1 MKSVAGSCDGK
12 ENSMAFLK
20 VEQEVMIS
28 FNAAE
33 DTAELYTADPV
44 MIRKMDKLVE
54 ENPEQFSGKV
64 HSTYQGKVYAKKYFF
79 PKRFVSIRT
88 KDIVRNVSEE
98 QREKAREQMKK
109 YHASKR
115 DKET

>member
-1 MKSVAGSCDGK
+1 
-12 ENSMAFLK
+12 MAFLK
-20 VEQEVMIS
+20 IEQEVMIS

-33 DTAELYTADPV
+33 DIAELYTADPV

-54 ENPEQFSGKV
+54 ENPEQFSGEI
-64 HSTYQGKVYAKKYFF
+64 HSTYHGEVYAKKYYF

-98 QREKAREQMKK
+98 QREKAREQMKHINACK
-109 YHASKR
+109 TRKGQ
-115 DKET
+115 

>member
-1 MKSVAGSCDGK
+1 
-12 ENSMAFLK
+12 MAFLK
-20 VEQEVMIS
+20 VEQETVVN
-28 FNAAE
+28 FNAEE

-64 HSTYQGKVYAKKYFF
+64 HSTYKGEVYAKKYYF

-88 KDIVRNVSEE
+88 KDIKRNVTEE

-115 DKET
+115 NKEV

>member
-1 MKSVAGSCDGK
+1 
-12 ENSMAFLK
+12 MAFMRI
-20 VEQEVMIS
+20 EQETQIS

-54 ENPEQFSGKV
+54 ENSEQFSSSV
-64 HSTYQGKVYAKKYFF
+64 HSRYKGKIYAMNYVF
-79 PKRFVSIRT
+79 PKRFVVIRS

-98 QREKAREQMKK
+98 QREKSRERLKA
-109 YHASKR
+109 YHASKAQ
-115 DKET
+115 KLI

>member
-1 MKSVAGSCDGK
+1 
-12 ENSMAFLK
+12 MAFLRI
-20 VEQEVMIS
+20 EQEVIIS

-44 MIRKMDKLVE
+44 MIRKMDRIVE

-64 HSTYQGKVYAKKYFF
+64 HSTYQGKVYAKQYFF

-98 QREKAREQMKK
+98 QREKAREQMKR
-109 YHASKR
+109 YHALKHN
-115 DKET
+115 KES

>member
-1 MKSVAGSCDGK
+1 
-12 ENSMAFLK
+12 MAFLRI
-20 VEQEVMIS
+20 EQEVIIT

-44 MIRKMDKLVE
+44 FIRKMDKLVE

-64 HSTYQGKVYAKKYFF
+64 HSMYQGKVYAKKYFF

-88 KDIVRNVSEE
+88 KDVARSEE
-98 QREKAREQMKK
+98 QKEKAREQMKQ
-109 YHASKR
+109 YHASKGHR
-115 DKET
+115 LS